1 MKAPQKI
8 INPQQWPHIF
18 APGEPKLYGDLSL
31 AEFCAGYL
39 VIIKQLADK
48 PPRAALIKHFHELMI
63 LASTYQWSAVRSY
76 HYKVLRSIEL
86 GLVQWGDSFEPL
98 KQSFFL
104 PTCLLTEA
112 PHKAAKSSS
121 KSPTTS
127 SLSLSTVSRHQICDS
142 WSWDDDCAPSDCPK
156 SYICVVCK
164 RSAVQNKSFLFLLA
178 AAIQLLRTD

>member
-48 PPRAALIKHFHELMI
+48 PPRAALIKHFHKLMI

-86 GLVQWGDSFEPL
+86 GLVQWGDTFRA
-98 KQSFFL
+98 F
-104 PTCLLTEA
+104 
-112 PHKAAKSSS
+112 
-121 KSPTTS
+121 
-127 SLSLSTVSRHQICDS
+127 
-142 WSWDDDCAPSDCPK
+142 
-156 SYICVVCK
+156 
-164 RSAVQNKSFLFLLA
+164 
-178 AAIQLLRTD
+178 